1 MAVVAA
7 RPQGAPAGVRGL
19 ALFALPRRR
28 RDGTLNY
35 HIRRLKDK
43 IGTRLAPTG
52 EVELRDSE
60 AELLGPQEWGIY
72 LILEVLNISRVANSI
87 GSVALI
93 QRALAEALAFAERR
107 TAFGRPVLAHPLLR
121 QQFADQFARLRVA
134 FALAWEAVP
143 MLDAVWEQ
151 TPRYSGPYYLFRL
164 VAHLAKYWTA
174 EAAVQTAVWAMVVHG
189 GAGVLAEYPVERLL
203 RKAMILPIWE
213 GTPQRQV
220 LDGIEAM
227 ERREAHHLLV
237 QHLAPHADSGELEKL
252 AARLEAHLALDQEA
266 KEARAEQVFS
276 DLAAFTA
283 STLLRQRRANA

>member
-1 MAVVAA
+1 
-7 RPQGAPAGVRGL
+7 
-19 ALFALPRRR
+19 
-28 RDGTLNY
+28 
-35 HIRRLKDK
+35 
-43 IGTRLAPTG
+43 
-52 EVELRDSE
+52 
-60 AELLGPQEWGIY
+60 
-72 LILEVLNISRVANSI
+72 
-87 GSVALI
+87 
-93 QRALAEALAFAERR
+93 
-107 TAFGRPVLAHPLLR
+107 
-121 QQFADQFARLRVA
+121 
-134 FALAWEAVP
+134 
-143 MLDAVWEQ
+143 
-151 TPRYSGPYYLFRL
+151 
-164 VAHLAKYWTA
+164 
-174 EAAVQTAVWAMVVHG
+174 
-189 GAGVLAEYPVERLL
+189 VERLL